1 MLALHELMKHN
12 ILLTGQPGIGK
23 TTAIK
28 TIVNQLD
35 PEKVAGFWSNE
46 MRERGGRVGFSIET
60 ISGKRGLLAHINL
73 SEGPRVSKYRVN
85 IADIES
91 VIVPELAF
99 ARESG
104 RIIIIDEIA
113 SMELHS
119 RHFRDEVSRCL
130 DEKRVLGT
138 IQGRRHPFLDEIRS
152 RTDIKLFE
160 LTISNRN
167 QLPLQVLEL
176 LKH

>member
-1 MLALHELMKHN
+1 MMKHN

-28 TIVNQLD
+28 TIVSQLD
-35 PEKVAGFWSNE
+35 PEKVAGFWSE
-46 MRERGGRVGFSIET
+46 EIREVGGRVGFSIET

-73 SEGPRVSKYRVN
+73 RDGPKIGKYRVN
-85 IADIES
+85 IEDIDT
-91 VIVPELAF
+91 IILPELAF

-119 RHFRDEVSRCL
+119 RYFRDEVDRCL
-130 DEKRVLGT
+130 DAKRVVGT
-138 IQGRRHPFLDEIRS
+138 IQGRRHPFLDEVRS
-152 RTDIKLFE
+152 RADVRLLE

-167 QLPLQVLEL
+167 ELPLRVLEL

>member
-1 MLALHELMKHN
+1 MMKYN

-28 TIVNQLD
+28 TIVGQLD
-35 PEKVAGFWSNE
+35 PEKAAGFWSE
-46 MRERGGRVGFSIET
+46 EIRERGGRVGFSIET
-60 ISGKRGLLAHINL
+60 ISGRRGLLAHVTL
-73 SEGPRVSKYRVN
+73 KEGPRVGKYHVS
-85 IADIES
+85 IEDIDTI
-91 VIVPELAF
+91 VVPELAS

-119 RHFRDEVSRCL
+119 RQFRDEVSRCL
-130 DEKRVLGT
+130 DAKRVVGT
-138 IQGRRHPFLDEIRS
+138 VQGRKHSYLDAVRS
-152 RTDIKLFE
+152 RADVTLFE
-160 LTISNRN
+160 LTISNRDE
-167 QLPLQVLEL
+167 LPLQILKL

>member
-1 MLALHELMKHN
+1 MMKHN

-28 TIVNQLD
+28 AIVDQLD
-35 PEKVAGFWSNE
+35 PEEVAGFWSE
-46 MRERGGRVGFSIET
+46 EIREKGGRVGFSIET
-60 ISGKRGLLAHINL
+60 LSGRRGILAHVTL
-73 SEGPRVSKYRVN
+73 KEGPRVGKYRVN
-85 IADIES
+85 KEDIDTI
-91 VIVPELAF
+91 VVPELAL

-119 RHFRDEVSRCL
+119 QYFRDEVSRCL
-130 DEKRVLGT
+130 DVKRVVGT
-138 IQGRRHPFLDEIRS
+138 IQQRRHSFLDEVRS
-152 RTDIKLFE
+152 RADVRLIE
-160 LTISNRN
+160 LTVGNRDRL
-167 QLPLQVLEL
+167 QPQVLEL